1 MKVIAHIIFFVI
13 AWLLILPL
21 TIINFFLVHDKGY
34 FLSTARSIDVW
45 ANYKFRT
52 LWNFELINDGVAYY
66 SFGIKYETISSALG
80 KNKRI
85 KSLSNA
91 GKILVFI
98 LDTID
103 KNHTE
108 NAIT

>member
-1 MKVIAHIIFFVI
+1 MKVISHIILFVI

-45 ANYKFRT
+45 ANYEFRT
-52 LWNFELINDGVAYY
+52 LWNKALVKKDVAYY
-66 SFGIKYETISSALG
+66 KFGIKYETISSALG

-85 KSLSNA
+85 KSLSKA
-91 GKILVFI
+91 GKLLVFI

>member
-1 MKVIAHIIFFVI
+1 MRVILFII

-21 TIINFFLVHDKGY
+21 TIINYFLVNDKGY
-34 FLSTARSIDVW
+34 FLSTARSLDVW
-45 ANYKFRT
+45 ANYEFRT
-52 LWNFELINDGVAYY
+52 LLNFALIKKDVAYY
-66 SFGIKYETISSALG
+66 SFGVKYETISSAIG

-85 KSLSNA
+85 NSLSKA
-91 GKILVFI
+91 GEFLVFV

-103 KNHTE
+103 KNHCE

>member
-1 MKVIAHIIFFVI
+1 MKVISHIILFII

-45 ANYKFRT
+45 ANYEFRT
-52 LWNFELINDGVAYY
+52 LWNFALIKDGVAYY
-66 SFGIKYETISSALG
+66 KFGIKYETISSALG

-85 KSLSNA
+85 KSLSKA
-91 GKILVFI
+91 GKLLVFI

>member
-1 MKVIAHIIFFVI
+1 MKVISHIILFVI

-45 ANYKFRT
+45 ANYEFRT
-52 LWNFELINDGVAYY
+52 LWNATLIKKDVDYY
-66 SFGIKYETISSALG
+66 KFGIKYETISSALG

-85 KSLSNA
+85 NSLSKA
-91 GKILVFI
+91 GKLLVFI

>member
-1 MKVIAHIIFFVI
+1 MKVISHIILFVI

-45 ANYKFRT
+45 ANYEFRT
-52 LWNFELINDGVAYY
+52 LWNKSLVKKDVAYY
-66 SFGIKYETISSALG
+66 KFGIKYETISSALG

-85 KSLSNA
+85 KSLSKT
-91 GKILVFI
+91 GELLVFI